1 MKKIILFSSIFF
13 AGLVSAQETTDIKK
27 TIEKANAGDV
37 NAQLTLGILS
47 FSENISLEESYK
59 KAAYWYNKAA
69 EQGNPVA
76 QYNIGAFYYKGLG
89 VKQSDSKAFY
99 WWKKAAEQGNPDAQ
113 ISMGFSY
120 YGGKGIEQSNSKAF
134 YWWEKAAKQGNPDAQ
149 VRLGN

>member
-1 MKKIILFSSIFF
+1 MKKIILFLIFF
-13 AGLVSAQETTDIKK
+13 FTGLVSAQETTDIKK

-113 ISMGFSY
+113 NLI
-120 YGGKGIEQSNSKAF
+120 GKF
-134 YWWEKAAKQGNPDAQ
+134 YN
-149 VRLGN
+149 